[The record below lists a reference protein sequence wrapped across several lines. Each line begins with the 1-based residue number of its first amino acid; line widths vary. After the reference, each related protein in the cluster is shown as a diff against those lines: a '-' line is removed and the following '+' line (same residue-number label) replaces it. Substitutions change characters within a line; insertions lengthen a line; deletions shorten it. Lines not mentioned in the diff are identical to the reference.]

1 MEKNNS
7 GVKDLTQGKP
17 SSVIL
22 RFALPIFI
30 SQLFQ
35 QLYNTADTLIV
46 GQFMGQTALG
56 AVSSSGNLI
65 FLLVSFFTGTAMGAG
80 VVISKYFGAK
90 DEEAV
95 SKAIH
100 TLVAFGLVSGVL
112 LSIVGVLI
120 TPTLLRVMNTDKD
133 LLPQAIEY
141 FRFYFLGVTAT
152 VMYNICRSIMNA
164 VGNSKRPL
172 YYLVFSSLLNIIL
185 DLMFVGWFG
194 WGVWSAAVATVISQA
209 ASVVLCFVYLCK
221 KGHIY
226 TVSFKKVRFN
236 GAMLKEIVHYGL
248 PAGVQNS
255 VIALANVIVQSE
267 INSFGEY
274 ATTAYGVYSKVE
286 GFAFLPITS
295 FTMAITTFISQNLGA
310 GEKGRAKA
318 GATFGIIAGV
328 ITAETIAVI
337 LFFAA
342 PYIIELFDKDKTVEV
357 IALGTKQ
364 IQTVSL
370 FYFLLAYS
378 HSIAAVC
385 RGAGKSIV
393 PMVIMLCVWCVL
405 RVIYI
410 EITMHLVNKTNI
422 DNIVYIYWAYP
433 LTWGISSIIYFIYY
447 HFSNWINGLEK
458 RPKRERKKRKK
469 NDNAA

>member
-1 MEKNNS
+1 MERNKS
-7 GVKDLTQGKP
+7 GVKDLTKGKP

-22 RFALPIFI
+22 QFALPIFI

-90 DEEAV
+90 DEESV

-120 TPTLLRVMNTDKD
+120 TPALLRVMNTDKE

-164 VGNSKRPL
+164 VGNSRRPL
-172 YYLVFSSLLNIIL
+172 YYLIFSSVLNIIL
-185 DLMFVGWFG
+185 DLIFVGWFG

-226 TVSFKKVRFN
+226 TVNLKKVRFN

-267 INSFGEY
+267 INSFGGH

-310 GEKGRAKA
+310 GKKDRAKA

-337 LFFAA
+337 LFFTA
-342 PYIIELFDKDKTVEV
+342 PYIIELFDKDKTAEV

-410 EITMHLVNKTNI
+410 EITMHLVDKTNI
-422 DNIVYIYWAYP
+422 DNIAYIYWAYP

-447 HFSNWINGLEK
+447 NFSNWINGLEK
-458 RPKRERKKRKK
+458 RPKRTKKSAKK
-469 NDNAA
+469 GDNAA